1 MNENTRAER
10 RPLEEGSRVGEYR
23 IVRCLGSNGE
33 GIFYLAQDCIVGDVV
48 QLQEFF
54 PAGIACRCDDADSLQ
69 PLAGHATEFKYFRA
83 SFQDLYRILQQEK
96 ENSCLIPIVQLFEQ
110 NATVYVASEH
120 LQVSTLEEK
129 LRQAGGRQ
137 CWCRAKKYLLPL
149 YNSLS
154 SLHKKGITHQG
165 ISPENIL
172 LDEENRVY
180 WRGFS
185 LLEMRTATGEME
197 PQLFAGYSAPEQY
210 QPESWRGGWTDL
222 YSIAAV
228 TYRVLTGVV
237 VPDAAVRQ
245 QQDRLMEPIK
255 LDEKIPKNISD
266 ALYKALALK
275 PEDRFDSMDAFI
287 AAMLEE
293 TTSNTAVFTME
304 QPTLTDRTVH
314 LDTVHFQPQEST
326 AVLPPKEELLEEKSR
341 QHQPQEKPQLKKGSV
356 YLMVTMAATLLVL
369 ALSAP
374 KLVRALSGNWN
385 QVSEPASQQEQNVQL
400 SSGTEQQEHKVD
412 NFIGKKASEVLASD
426 QFEPWYYFET
436 VEQYSEEF
444 AKGVVAN
451 QSIQSG
457 TTIGRKTTI
466 TLYVSKGSASEPLPQ
481 LVGKTPEEAIAILG
495 EMNKQYKII
504 NGSSQ
509 AVDEGKIFRTDPQA
523 GTQMKKDNND
533 VVLLYVAQGEQEQP
547 KEEDSSDSQDNKTSS
562 TTGEGGRKVLRKW
575 EK

>member
-1 MNENTRAER
+1 MNENTQAER

-54 PAGIACRCDDADSLQ
+54 PAGIACRCDDADALQ

-120 LQVSTLEEK
+120 LQVSTLEET
-129 LRQAGGRQ
+129 LRQSGGRQ

-237 VPDAAVRQ
+237 VPDAAIRQ
-245 QQDRLMEPIK
+245 QQDRLMEPIL
-255 LDEKIPKNISD
+255 LDERIPQNISD
-266 ALYKALALK
+266 ALYRALSLK
-275 PEDRFDSMDAFI
+275 PEERFDSMDAFI

-293 TTSNTAVFTME
+293 TTSNTAVFTVE

-326 AVLPPKEELLEEKSR
+326 AVLPLKEELLEEKSR
-341 QHQPQEKPQLKKGSV
+341 QHQPQEKPRMKKGSV
-356 YLMVTMAATLLVL
+356 YLVVTMAATLLVL
-369 ALSAP
+369 ALGTP
-374 KLVRALSGNWN
+374 RLIRAISGNWN
-385 QVSEPASQQEQNVQL
+385 QASEPASQQEQNVQI
-400 SSGTEQQEHKVD
+400 SSGAEQQQHKVD

-457 TTIGRKTTI
+457 TNIGRKTTI

-523 GTQMKKDNND
+523 GTQMKKDSSD
-533 VVLLYVAQGEQEQP
+533 VVLLYVAQDVQEQQ
-547 KEEDSSDSQDNKTSS
+547 KEEDSSNSRDNKTDG

-575 EK
+575 EN

>member
-1 MNENTRAER
+1 MNENTQAER

-54 PAGIACRCDDADSLQ
+54 PAGIACRCDDADALQ

-120 LQVSTLEEK
+120 LQVSTLEET
-129 LRQAGGRQ
+129 LRQSGGRQ

-245 QQDRLMEPIK
+245 QQDRLMEPIL
-255 LDEKIPKNISD
+255 LDERIPQNISD
-266 ALYKALALK
+266 ALYRALSLK
-275 PEDRFDSMDAFI
+275 PEERFDSMDAFI

-293 TTSNTAVFTME
+293 TTSNTAVFTVE

-326 AVLPPKEELLEEKSR
+326 AVLPLKEELLEEKSR
-341 QHQPQEKPQLKKGSV
+341 QHQPQEKPRMKKGSV
-356 YLMVTMAATLLVL
+356 YLVVTMAATLLVL
-369 ALSAP
+369 ALGTP
-374 KLVRALSGNWN
+374 RLIRAISGNWN
-385 QVSEPASQQEQNVQL
+385 QASEPASQQEQNVQL
-400 SSGTEQQEHKVD
+400 SSGTEQQQHKVD

-457 TTIGRKTTI
+457 TNIGRKTTI

-523 GTQMKKDNND
+523 GTQMKKDSSD
-533 VVLLYVAQGEQEQP
+533 VVLLYVAQGAQEQQ
-547 KEEDSSDSQDNKTSS
+547 KEEDSSNSRDNKTDG

-575 EK
+575 EN

>member
-1 MNENTRAER
+1 MNENTQAER

-23 IVRCLGSNGE
+23 SVRCLGSNGE

-54 PAGIACRCDDADSLQ
+54 PAGIACRCDDADALQ

-120 LQVSTLEEK
+120 LQVSTLEET
-129 LRQAGGRQ
+129 LRQSGGRQ

-245 QQDRLMEPIK
+245 QQDRLMEPIL
-255 LDEKIPKNISD
+255 LDERIPQNISD
-266 ALYKALALK
+266 ALYRALSLK
-275 PEDRFDSMDAFI
+275 PEERFDSMDAFI

-293 TTSNTAVFTME
+293 TTSNTAVFTVE

-326 AVLPPKEELLEEKSR
+326 AVLPLKEELLEEKSR
-341 QHQPQEKPQLKKGSV
+341 QHQPQEKPRMKKGSV
-356 YLMVTMAATLLVL
+356 YLVVTMAATLLVL
-369 ALSAP
+369 ALGTP
-374 KLVRALSGNWN
+374 RLIRAISGNWN
-385 QVSEPASQQEQNVQL
+385 QASEPASQQEQNVQL
-400 SSGTEQQEHKVD
+400 SSGTEQQQHKVD

-457 TTIGRKTTI
+457 TNIGRKTTI

-523 GTQMKKDNND
+523 GTQMKKDSSD
-533 VVLLYVAQGEQEQP
+533 VVLLYVAQDAQEQQ
-547 KEEDSSDSQDNKTSS
+547 KEEDSSDSRDNKTDG

-575 EK
+575 EN

>member
-1 MNENTRAER
+1 MNENTQAER

-54 PAGIACRCDDADSLQ
+54 PAGIACRCDDADALQ

-120 LQVSTLEEK
+120 LQVSTLEET
-129 LRQAGGRQ
+129 LRQSGGRQ

-245 QQDRLMEPIK
+245 QQDRLMEPIL
-255 LDEKIPKNISD
+255 LDERIPQNISD
-266 ALYKALALK
+266 ALYRALSLK
-275 PEDRFDSMDAFI
+275 PEERFDSMDAFI

-293 TTSNTAVFTME
+293 TTSNTAVFTVE

-326 AVLPPKEELLEEKSR
+326 AVLPLKEELLEEKSR
-341 QHQPQEKPQLKKGSV
+341 QHQPQEKPRMKKGSV
-356 YLMVTMAATLLVL
+356 YLVVTMAATLLVL
-369 ALSAP
+369 ALGTP
-374 KLVRALSGNWN
+374 RLIRAISGNWN
-385 QVSEPASQQEQNVQL
+385 QASEPASQQEQNVQL
-400 SSGTEQQEHKVD
+400 SSGTEQQQHKVD

-457 TTIGRKTTI
+457 TNIGRKTTI

-481 LVGKTPEEAIAILG
+481 LAGKTPEEAIAILG

-523 GTQMKKDNND
+523 GTQMKKDSSD
-533 VVLLYVAQGEQEQP
+533 VVLLYVAQGAQEQQ
-547 KEEDSSDSQDNKTSS
+547 KEEDSSNSRDNKTDG

-575 EK
+575 EN

>member
-1 MNENTRAER
+1 MNENTQAER
-10 RPLEEGSRVGEYR
+10 RPLEQGSRVGEYR
-23 IVRCLGSNGE
+23 IVRCLGTNGE

-54 PAGIACRCDDADSLQ
+54 PAGIACRCDDADALQ

-120 LQVSTLEEK
+120 LEVSTLEEK

-172 LDEENRVY
+172 LDAQDHVY

-237 VPDAAVRQ
+237 VPDVAVRQ
-245 QQDRLMEPIK
+245 QQDRLIEPIK
-255 LDEKIPKNISD
+255 LDKRIPKNVSD
-266 ALYKALALK
+266 ALYKALSLK
-275 PEDRFDSMDAFI
+275 PEQRFDSMDAFL

-293 TTSNTAVFTME
+293 TASNTAVFTVE
-304 QPTLTDRTVH
+304 QPTVTDRTVH

-326 AVLPPKEELLEEKSR
+326 AVLPPKEQLLEETSR
-341 QHQPQEKPQLKKGSV
+341 QEQPQEKTRLKKGSV
-356 YLMVTMAATLLVL
+356 YLIVTMAATLLVL
-369 ALSAP
+369 AVGAP
-374 KLVRALSGNWN
+374 RLVRALSGNWN
-385 QVSEPASQQEQNVQL
+385 QASEPVSQQEQNVQL
-400 SSGTEQQEHKVD
+400 SSGGEQQQHKVD
-412 NFIGKKASEVLASD
+412 NFVGKKAADVLASA
-426 QFEPWYYFET
+426 QYEQWYYFET

-444 AKGVVAN
+444 AKGVVTA

-457 TTIGRKTTI
+457 TTIGRRTTI

-495 EMNKQYKII
+495 EMNKQYKVI

-523 GTQMKKDNND
+523 GTQMKKDSSE
-533 VVLLYVAQGEQEQP
+533 VVLLYVAQGEQE
-547 KEEDSSDSQDNKTSS
+547 SSAPTDGSGSQADKSGS
-562 TTGEGGRKVLRKW
+562 TTGDGGRKVLRKW
-575 EK
+575 EN

>member
-1 MNENTRAER
+1 MNENTQAER

-54 PAGIACRCDDADSLQ
+54 PAGIACRCDDADALQ

-120 LQVSTLEEK
+120 LQVSTLEET
-129 LRQAGGRQ
+129 LRQSGGRQ

-245 QQDRLMEPIK
+245 QQDRLMEPIL
-255 LDEKIPKNISD
+255 LDERIPQNISD
-266 ALYKALALK
+266 ALYRALSLK
-275 PEDRFDSMDAFI
+275 PEERFDSMDAFI

-293 TTSNTAVFTME
+293 TTSNTAVFTVE

-326 AVLPPKEELLEEKSR
+326 AVLPLKEELLEEKSR
-341 QHQPQEKPQLKKGSV
+341 QHQPQEKPRMKKGSV
-356 YLMVTMAATLLVL
+356 YLVVTMAATLLVL
-369 ALSAP
+369 ALGTP
-374 KLVRALSGNWN
+374 RLIRAISGNWN
-385 QVSEPASQQEQNVQL
+385 QASEPASQQEQNVQL
-400 SSGTEQQEHKVD
+400 SSGTEQQQHKVD

-457 TTIGRKTTI
+457 TNIGRKTTI

-523 GTQMKKDNND
+523 GTQMKKDSSD
-533 VVLLYVAQGEQEQP
+533 VVLLYVAQGAQEQQ
-547 KEEDSSDSQDNKTSS
+547 KEEDSSDSRDNKTDG

-575 EK
+575 EN

>member
-1 MNENTRAER
+1 MNENTQAER

-54 PAGIACRCDDADSLQ
+54 PAGIACRCEDADALQ
-69 PLAGHATEFKYFRA
+69 PVAGHATEFKYFRA

-96 ENSCLIPIVQLFEQ
+96 ENSCLVPIVQLFEQ

-120 LQVSTLEEK
+120 LQVSTLEETLK
-129 LRQAGGRQ
+129 QSGGRQ

-172 LDEENRVY
+172 LDAENRVY

-237 VPDAAVRQ
+237 VPDATVRQ

-293 TTSNTAVFTME
+293 TASNTAVFTME

-412 NFIGKKASEVLASD
+412 NFIGKKASEVLSSD

>member
-1 MNENTRAER
+1 MNENTQAER

-54 PAGIACRCDDADSLQ
+54 PAGIACRCDDADALQ

-120 LQVSTLEEK
+120 LQVSTLEET
-129 LRQAGGRQ
+129 LRQSGGRQ

-245 QQDRLMEPIK
+245 QQDRLMEPIL
-255 LDEKIPKNISD
+255 LDERIPQNISD
-266 ALYKALALK
+266 ALYRALSLK
-275 PEDRFDSMDAFI
+275 PEERFDSMDAFI

-293 TTSNTAVFTME
+293 TTSNTAVFTVE

-326 AVLPPKEELLEEKSR
+326 AVLPLKEELLEEKSR
-341 QHQPQEKPQLKKGSV
+341 QHQPQEKPRMKKGSV
-356 YLMVTMAATLLVL
+356 YLVVTMAATLLVL
-369 ALSAP
+369 ALGTP
-374 KLVRALSGNWN
+374 RLIRAISGNWN
-385 QVSEPASQQEQNVQL
+385 QASEPASQQEQNVQL
-400 SSGTEQQEHKVD
+400 SSGTEQQQHKVD

-457 TTIGRKTTI
+457 TNIGRKTTI

-523 GTQMKKDNND
+523 GTQMKKDSSD
-533 VVLLYVAQGEQEQP
+533 VVLLYVAQDAQEQQ
-547 KEEDSSDSQDNKTSS
+547 KEEDSSDSRDNKTDG

-575 EK
+575 EN

>member
-1 MNENTRAER
+1 MNENTQAER

-54 PAGIACRCDDADSLQ
+54 PAGIACRCDDADALQ

-120 LQVSTLEEK
+120 LQVSTLEET
-129 LRQAGGRQ
+129 LRQSGGRQ

-245 QQDRLMEPIK
+245 QQDRLMEPIL
-255 LDEKIPKNISD
+255 LDERIPQNISD
-266 ALYKALALK
+266 ALYRALSLK
-275 PEDRFDSMDAFI
+275 PEERFDSMDAFI

-293 TTSNTAVFTME
+293 TTSNTAVFTVE
-304 QPTLTDRTVH
+304 PPTLTDRTVH

-326 AVLPPKEELLEEKSR
+326 AVLPLKEELLEEKSR
-341 QHQPQEKPQLKKGSV
+341 QHQPQEKPRMKKGSV
-356 YLMVTMAATLLVL
+356 YLVVTMAATLLVL
-369 ALSAP
+369 ALGTP
-374 KLVRALSGNWN
+374 RLIRAISGNWN
-385 QVSEPASQQEQNVQL
+385 QASEPASQQEQNVQL
-400 SSGTEQQEHKVD
+400 SSGTEQQQHKVD

-523 GTQMKKDNND
+523 GTQMKKDSSD
-533 VVLLYVAQGEQEQP
+533 VVLLYVAQGAQEQQ
-547 KEEDSSDSQDNKTSS
+547 KEEDSSDSRDNKTDG

-575 EK
+575 EN

>member
-1 MNENTRAER
+1 MNENTQAER

-245 QQDRLMEPIK
+245 QQDRLMEPIL
-255 LDEKIPKNISD
+255 LDERIPQNISD
-266 ALYKALALK
+266 ALYRALALK
-275 PEDRFDSMDAFI
+275 PEERFDSMDAFI

-293 TTSNTAVFTME
+293 TTSNTAVFTVE

-575 EK
+575 EN

>member
-120 LQVSTLEEK
+120 LQVSTLEET
-129 LRQAGGRQ
+129 LRQSGGRQ

-245 QQDRLMEPIK
+245 QQDRLMEPIL
-255 LDEKIPKNISD
+255 LDERIPQNISD
-266 ALYKALALK
+266 ALYRALALK
-275 PEDRFDSMDAFI
+275 PEERFDSMDAFI

-293 TTSNTAVFTME
+293 TTSNTAVFTVE

-326 AVLPPKEELLEEKSR
+326 AVLPPKEELLEEQPKP
-341 QHQPQEKPQLKKGSV
+341 HPPQEKTRMKKGSF
-356 YLMVTMAATLLVL
+356 YLVVTMAATLLVL
-369 ALSAP
+369 ALGTP
-374 KLVRALSGNWN
+374 RLIRAISSNWN
-385 QVSEPASQQEQNVQL
+385 QASEPASQQEQNVQI
-400 SSGTEQQEHKVD
+400 SSGTEQQQHKVD
-412 NFIGKKASEVLASD
+412 NFIGKKASEVLSSD

-547 KEEDSSDSQDNKTSS
+547 KEEDSSDSQNNKTSG

>member
-1 MNENTRAER
+1 MNENTQAER

-54 PAGIACRCDDADSLQ
+54 PAGIACRCDDADALQ

-120 LQVSTLEEK
+120 LQVSTLEET
-129 LRQAGGRQ
+129 LRQSGGRQ

-210 QPESWRGGWTDL
+210 QLESWRGGWTDL

-237 VPDAAVRQ
+237 VPDAAIRQ
-245 QQDRLMEPIK
+245 QQDRLMEPIL
-255 LDEKIPKNISD
+255 LDERIPQNISD
-266 ALYKALALK
+266 ALYRALSLK
-275 PEDRFDSMDAFI
+275 PEERFDSMDAFI

-293 TTSNTAVFTME
+293 TTSNTAVFTVE

-326 AVLPPKEELLEEKSR
+326 AVLPLKEELLEEKSR
-341 QHQPQEKPQLKKGSV
+341 QHQPQEKPRMKKGSV
-356 YLMVTMAATLLVL
+356 YLVVTMAATLLVL
-369 ALSAP
+369 ALGTP
-374 KLVRALSGNWN
+374 RLIRAISGNWN
-385 QVSEPASQQEQNVQL
+385 QASEPASQQEQNVQL
-400 SSGTEQQEHKVD
+400 SSGTEQQQHKVD

-523 GTQMKKDNND
+523 GTQMKKDSSD
-533 VVLLYVAQGEQEQP
+533 VVLLYVAQGAQEQQ
-547 KEEDSSDSQDNKTSS
+547 KEEDSSNSRDNKTDG

-575 EK
+575 EN

>member
-1 MNENTRAER
+1 MNENTQAER

-54 PAGIACRCDDADSLQ
+54 PAGIACRCEDADALQ
-69 PLAGHATEFKYFRA
+69 PVAGHATEFKYFRA

-96 ENSCLIPIVQLFEQ
+96 ENSCLVPIVQLFEQ

-120 LQVSTLEEK
+120 LQVSTLEET
-129 LRQAGGRQ
+129 LRQSGGRQ

-172 LDEENRVY
+172 LDAENRVY

-237 VPDAAVRQ
+237 VPDATVRQ

-412 NFIGKKASEVLASD
+412 NFIGKKASEVLSSD